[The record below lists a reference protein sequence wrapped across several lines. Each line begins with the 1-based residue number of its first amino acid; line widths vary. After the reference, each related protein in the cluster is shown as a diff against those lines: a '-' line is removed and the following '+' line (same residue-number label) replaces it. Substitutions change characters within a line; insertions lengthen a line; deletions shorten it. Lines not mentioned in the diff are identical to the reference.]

1 MPDVNKINI
10 VQKLAE
16 DDLTIYP
23 LSALKNEASSYG
35 IAIFQP
41 LENVIANDTE
51 VKNECIS
58 SISQKYEKFFSIEG
72 VKDKALLLSPEYSCP
87 WDLLEKQLN
96 EEITTVETNVYS
108 AYPSD
113 LAQSQESA
121 DNKGLTE
128 RQDNDRK
135 GGWATF
141 IILAIL
147 FILNPFAQFTQIISI
162 FLFLL
167 KISNL

>member
-1 MPDVNKINI
+1 MPDVNKIDI

-41 LENVIANDTE
+41 LENVIANDTK

-96 EEITTVETNVYS
+96 
-108 AYPSD
+108 
-113 LAQSQESA
+113 
-121 DNKGLTE
+121 DNFPKKENCGYLDVN
-128 RQDNDRK
+128 Q
-135 GGWATF
+135 
-141 IILAIL
+141 
-147 FILNPFAQFTQIISI
+147 
-162 FLFLL
+162 
-167 KISNL
+167 